1 MKLVIATRN
10 NDKIIEI
17 KEIFEGNSFELV
29 SLSEFPQAPEVEE
42 TGKTLLENALLKA
55 ESAAKA
61 TGLPAIADDTGLFVD
76 ALNGEP
82 GVRSSRYAGENVSY
96 EENRKL
102 LLKNLDKAHGS
113 DRRARFETIAVLVD
127 ESGHITAKGE
137 VEGLITNEQRGNNGF
152 GYDPIFQSV
161 YSEKTFGELTR
172 TEKKGF
178 SHRGKA
184 FQELLRIMNT
194 KYSS

>member
-10 NDKIIEI
+10 KDKIIEI
-17 KEIFEGNSFELV
+17 KEIFEGNSFELI

-42 TGKTLLENALLKA
+42 TGKNLLENALLKA
-55 ESAAKA
+55 ESAAKT

-102 LLKNLDKAHGS
+102 LLKNLDNAHGA

-137 VEGLITNEQRGNNGF
+137 VEGLITNEERGNNGF

-172 TEKKGF
+172 TEKKAF

>member
-10 NDKIIEI
+10 EDKILEI
-17 KEIFEGNSFELV
+17 KEIFEGNSFELI

-61 TGLPAIADDTGLFVD
+61 TGLAAIADDTGLFVD

-102 LLKNLDKAHGS
+102 LLKNLENIPGEE
-113 DRRARFETIAVLVD
+113 RRARFETIAVFVD
-127 ESGHITAKGE
+127 ESGHVRAKGE

-161 YSEKTFGELTR
+161 HSEKTFGELTR
-172 TEKKGF
+172 EEKRTF

-184 FQELLRIMNT
+184 FEELLRLLNT
-194 KYSS
+194 KYPL

>member
-10 NDKIIEI
+10 KDKIIEI
-17 KEIFEGNSFELV
+17 KEIFEGNSFELI

-42 TGKTLLENALLKA
+42 TGETLLENALLKA
-55 ESAAKA
+55 ESAAKT

-96 EENRKL
+96 QENRNL
-102 LLKNLDKAHGS
+102 LLKNLDNAHGA
-113 DRRARFETIAVLVD
+113 DRRARFETIAVFVD

-172 TEKKGF
+172 KEKKAF

-184 FQELLRIMNT
+184 FQKLLRIMNT

>member
-10 NDKIIEI
+10 EDKIREI
-17 KEIFEGNSFELV
+17 REIFEGSGFELS

-42 TGKTLLENALLKA
+42 TGETLLENALLKA
-55 ESAAKA
+55 ESAANA

-96 EENRKL
+96 EENRKM
-102 LLKNLDKAHGS
+102 LLKNLDNVPEAE
-113 DRRARFETIAVLVD
+113 RTARFETIAVLVD
-127 ESGHITAKGE
+127 EREHFTAKGE
-137 VEGLITNEQRGNNGF
+137 VEGLITSEQRGSNGF
-152 GYDPIFQSV
+152 GYDPIFQSAN
-161 YSEKTFGELTR
+161 SEKTFGELTR
-172 TEKKGF
+172 EEKRTI
-178 SHRGKA
+178 SHRGIA
-184 FQELLRIMNT
+184 FQELLRILNA

>member
-17 KEIFEGNSFELV
+17 KEIFEGNSFELI

-55 ESAAKA
+55 ESAAKT
-61 TGLPAIADDTGLFVD
+61 TGLAAIADDTGLFVD

-102 LLKNLDKAHGS
+102 LLKNLDNAHGT

-172 TEKKGF
+172 KEKQAF